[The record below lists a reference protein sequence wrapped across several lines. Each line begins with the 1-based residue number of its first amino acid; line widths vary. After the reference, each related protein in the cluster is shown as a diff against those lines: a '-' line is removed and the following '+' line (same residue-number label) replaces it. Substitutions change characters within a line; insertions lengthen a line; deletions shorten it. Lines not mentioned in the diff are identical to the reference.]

1 MTVFVCP
8 KASVRSGDVSG
19 LLSDASA
26 KYDCDVDGSIKFTQ
40 SQTLLDQDAHVELK
54 LPVAGLTKAVSSGK
68 VDTSNLRGAELSV
81 KFPAEDIKLS
91 ADVEALLS
99 ANSAPDAF
107 KVEAGRK
114 AEVGGRNVDLKGKY
128 ASKGHAV
135 TLEATTRLDANTKL
149 HASYG
154 VRSKVL
160 KGKLSYTC
168 VRRAGPRSRAPSA
181 RPGGPSSGAP
191 APTLTLTSAPPDR
204 DRPTSFRIAAQ
215 VRPHDARRHP
225 QLLRQLD
232 AARYHEE
239 ARGQRHA
246 QAHDLQRQQGGLA
259 HVQARPLQGG
269 AQRAER
275 RRQGVGLRRVRA
287 RVPLVMSRAP
297 ASPRRAVDRAGWVRV
312 CARARGWVPR
322 GRRR

>member
-1 MTVFVCP
+1 MKVFVCP

-40 SQTLLDQDAHVELK
+40 SQTLLDQDAQVELK

-160 KGKLSYTC
+160 KGKLSYTYDLTTLDATHNFSDNSTQLDITRKLEGNDTLKLTTFSGSKEASLTYKHDPFK
-168 VRRAGPRSRAPSA
+168 VVLNVPSA
-181 RPGGPSSGAP
+181 ADKVSG
-191 APTLTLTSAPPDR
+191 SVV
-204 DRPTSFRIAAQ
+204 F
-215 VRPHDARRHP
+215 
-225 QLLRQLD
+225 
-232 AARYHEE
+232 
-239 ARGQRHA
+239 
-246 QAHDLQRQQGGLA
+246 
-259 HVQARPLQGG
+259 
-269 AQRAER
+269 ER
-275 RRQGVGLRRVRA
+275 EYL
-287 RVPLVMSRAP
+287 
-297 ASPRRAVDRAGWVRV
+297 W
-312 CARARGWVPR
+312 
-322 GRRR
+322 